1 MSQVLVTGGAGY
13 IGSHAVL
20 ALLEAGHEPIVLDN
34 LVCGHR
40 EPIESL
46 GVQVVVGETGDMPL
60 LSKLFG
66 QADIRAVMHF
76 AGFAYVGE
84 SVQNPGKYYRN
95 NVAATISLLDS
106 MIKADIRQFIFS
118 SSCATYGVPDAF
130 PIDENTE
137 QRPIN
142 PYGQSKLMVERILRD
157 FDDAHGLRSVVF
169 RYFNA
174 AGADPGGRVGECHEP
189 ETHLIPLTLR
199 AALDEGS
206 PLTVFGDDYETPD
219 GSCLRDYVHV
229 SDLAEAHVLGLR
241 YLEAGGRSEVFNLG
255 SGRGSSVFEVIDAAR
270 SVTGCAIP
278 IRIAPRRAGDPPVL
292 YASAD
297 KAKRVLDW
305 KPRYEDVK
313 AMIAHAWNWERRDA
327 AA

>member
-46 GVQVVVGETGDMPL
+46 GVRVVVGETGDMPL

-106 MIKADIRQFIFS
+106 MIRADIRQFIFS
-118 SSCATYGVPDAF
+118 SSCATYGVPDGF